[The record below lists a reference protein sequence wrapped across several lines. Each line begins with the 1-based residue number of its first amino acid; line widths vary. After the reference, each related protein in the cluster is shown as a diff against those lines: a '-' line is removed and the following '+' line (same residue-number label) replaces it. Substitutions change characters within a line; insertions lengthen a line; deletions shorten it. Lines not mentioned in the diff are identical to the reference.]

1 MNLMDYDDNMP
12 GGMREYL
19 SYHGYHFSK
28 KMCEWAVGNMR
39 DKNDKPLNMLS
50 YEQVETLLK
59 NYGVKIDNDNG
70 YDKVFV
76 LHMCFSDYIKGSV
89 PDERYACMYVKEV
102 LDDRD
107 GYPEIAFMRFLADC
121 SGKSISIRWEDMI

>member
-1 MNLMDYDDNMP
+1 MM
-12 GGMREYL
+12 
-19 SYHGYHFSK
+19 
-28 KMCEWAVGNMR
+28 

-121 SGKSISIRWEDMI
+121 SGKGISIRWEDMI

>member
-1 MNLMDYDDNMP
+1 
-12 GGMREYL
+12 MREYL
-19 SYHGYHFSK
+19 SYHGYHFSR
-28 KMCEWAVGNMR
+28 KMCEWAVSHMR

-76 LHMCFSDYIKGSV
+76 LHMCFSDYINGSV

-121 SGKSISIRWEDMI
+121 SGKGISIRWEDMI

>member
-1 MNLMDYDDNMP
+1 MDYDNNMP
-12 GGMREYL
+12 DGMREYL
-19 SYHGYHFSK
+19 SYHGYHFSR
-28 KMCEWAVGNMR
+28 KMCEWAVKHMR
-39 DKNDKPLNMLS
+39 DRNNSPLNMLS
-50 YEQVETLLK
+50 YEQVETLLN

-121 SGKSISIRWEDMI
+121 SGKGISIRWEDMI

>member
-1 MNLMDYDDNMP
+1 MDYDNNMP
-12 GGMREYL
+12 DGMREYL
-19 SYHGYHFSK
+19 SYHGYHFSR
-28 KMCEWAVGNMR
+28 KMCEWAVSNMR

-121 SGKSISIRWEDMI
+121 SGKGISIRWEDMI

>member
-1 MNLMDYDDNMP
+1 MNLMDYDNNIPD
-12 GGMREYL
+12 GMREYL

-28 KMCEWAVGNMR
+28 KMCEWAVSHMM

-121 SGKSISIRWEDMI
+121 SGKGISIRWEDMI

>member
-1 MNLMDYDDNMP
+1 MDYDDNMP
-12 GGMREYL
+12 DGMREYL
-19 SYHGYHFSK
+19 SYHGYHFSR
-28 KMCEWAVGNMR
+28 KMCEWAVSHMR
-39 DKNDKPLNMLS
+39 DKNDKTLNMLS

-89 PDERYACMYVKEV
+89 PDERCACMYVKEV

-121 SGKSISIRWEDMI
+121 SGNGISIRWQDMI